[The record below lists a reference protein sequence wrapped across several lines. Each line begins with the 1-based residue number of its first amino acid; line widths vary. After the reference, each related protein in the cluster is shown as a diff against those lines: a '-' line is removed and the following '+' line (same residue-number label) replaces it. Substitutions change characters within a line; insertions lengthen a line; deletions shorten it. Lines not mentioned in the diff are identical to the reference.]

1 MSTNKTFKERIQE
14 KYDEIKKVYFN
25 DDRPWIIGYSGGKD
39 STTVLQ
45 LIYNALTELPPEK
58 LHKPVYII
66 SSDTLVENPLILDY
80 VNVNMDQLNESFG
93 VYSDIFKA
101 KMVRPSYNN
110 SFWTLLIGKGYP
122 SPRQKFRWC
131 TDRLK
136 IAPADQFIKKTIDEF
151 GEAIVVLGVRRSES
165 SSRAGTINSHTIEGK
180 ILKKHTST
188 SNAYIYAPIEEFS
201 LDDVWSYL
209 QLSKN
214 PWGGNNKQLLS
225 LYASSQDT
233 SECPMQV
240 DKDAP
245 SCGNSRF
252 GCWVCTVV
260 KEDKSL
266 TGFIRSG
273 HTELKPLQDF
283 RIMLYNMRD
292 KPENRMKHRLRGEIY
307 FVKTK
312 EGKKRGL
319 GPFTLDAR
327 KEILRELLNTEQQY
341 NAMTLQKTKLITK
354 EELQLIREFWI
365 ASGDLEDSLP
375 KIYKSITGINFDE
388 TFDEIPLFSPNEVQI
403 LHKVCDEH
411 SIDPSLINQLIELEK
426 EYYGTKYRSHIFG
439 KMDKILKQDWLHE
452 DIILEEAGDLDDHQ

>member
-1 MSTNKTFKERIQE
+1 MSATMTFRERIQE

-39 STTVLQ
+39 STTILQ
-45 LIYNALTELPPEK
+45 LIYNSLTELPPEK

-66 SSDTLVENPLILDY
+66 SSDTLVENPLILDF
-80 VNVNMDQLNESFG
+80 VNFNMDKLNDSFG
-93 VYSDIFKA
+93 PYSDIFKA
-101 KMVRPSYNN
+101 RMVRPNYNN

-136 IAPADQFIKKTIDEF
+136 IAPTDQFIKSTIDEF

-165 SSRAGTINSHTIEGK
+165 SSRAGTIASHSIEGK
-180 ILKKHTST
+180 ILKRHTTT
-188 SNAYIYAPIEEFS
+188 SNAYVYAPIEDFT
-201 LDDVWSYL
+201 LDDVWNYL
-209 QLSKN
+209 QRSKN
-214 PWGGNNKQLLS
+214 PWGGDNKKLLS
-225 LYASSQDT
+225 LYTSSQDT
-233 SECPMQV
+233 SECPMQI

-273 HTELKPLQDF
+273 HNELKPLLDF
-283 RIMLYNMRD
+283 RKRLYDMRD
-292 KPENRMKHRLRGEIY
+292 LPENRMKHRMGGEIY

-319 GPFTLDAR
+319 GPYTLDAR
-327 KEILRELLNTEQQY
+327 KEILKDLLRSEKQY
-341 NAMTLQKTKLITK
+341 NAMATVKMDLIAK
-354 EELQLIREFWI
+354 EELQLIREHWI
-365 ASGDLEDSLP
+365 AAGDLEDSLP
-375 KIYKSITGINFDE
+375 RIYESITGNPFDE
-388 TFDEIPLFSPNEVQI
+388 SFDEIPLFSLNEI
-403 LHKVCDEH
+403 RTLHTVCADEK
-411 SIDPSLINQLIELEK
+411 IDPSLINQLIELEK
-426 EYYGTKYRSHIFG
+426 EYYGTRYRSHILS

-452 DIILEEAGDLDDHQ
+452 DIILEEAGDHHDY